1 MTTLKAIQ
9 IIYILVSK
17 YFEPNYSMSPMAKPV
32 QYCDMPIYHLAPTGI
47 NSKEPKKENRKTN
60 EALTI

>member
-1 MTTLKAIQ
+1 
-9 IIYILVSK
+9 
-17 YFEPNYSMSPMAKPV
+17 MSPMAKPV
-32 QYCDMPIYHLAPTGI
+32 QYCDMPIYHLAPIGI